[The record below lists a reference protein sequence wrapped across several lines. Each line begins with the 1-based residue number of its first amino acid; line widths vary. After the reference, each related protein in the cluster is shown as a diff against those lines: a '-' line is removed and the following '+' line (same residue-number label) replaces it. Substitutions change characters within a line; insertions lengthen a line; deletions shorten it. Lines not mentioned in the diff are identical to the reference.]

1 MACATVFFEH
11 AGVKGNG
18 NMGSGFSRRLLAPL
32 LSPGP
37 ILTTRASPSSP
48 AFG

>member
-1 MACATVFFEH
+1 MVACATVFFEH

-32 LSPGP
+32 LSPEP
-37 ILTTRASPSSP
+37 PTYHTRLPL
-48 AFG
+48 